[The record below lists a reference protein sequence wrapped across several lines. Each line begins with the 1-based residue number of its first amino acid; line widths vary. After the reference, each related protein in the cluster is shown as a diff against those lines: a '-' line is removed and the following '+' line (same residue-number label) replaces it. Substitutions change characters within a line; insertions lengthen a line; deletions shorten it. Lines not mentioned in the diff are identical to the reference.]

1 MSNFIDI
8 VPWLT
13 DIAYS
18 FGYAGIA
25 ALVALGY
32 LHLPIPTELTLPL
45 AGFLVGQG
53 RFSFVPVLL
62 VTTVAS
68 VAVSVILY
76 VLGFW
81 MGEEPLRRFVRRLGR
96 FVLLEESDLDK
107 ASEVF
112 ERHGGKAI
120 LIGRF
125 IPGVTTF
132 ISIPAGI
139 KGMRMYGVFMVFT
152 VLDSI
157 LWNAGFIGL
166 GWALGS
172 QWTLVERYASIVDY
186 VVLATLAVLIIWF
199 VWRRWNRRGN

>member
-1 MSNFIDI
+1 MKLLTISY

-18 FGYAGIA
+18 FGYPGIA

-76 VLGFW
+76 VLGF
-81 MGEEPLRRFVRRLGR
+81 
-96 FVLLEESDLDK
+96 
-107 ASEVF
+107 
-112 ERHGGKAI
+112 
-120 LIGRF
+120 
-125 IPGVTTF
+125 
-132 ISIPAGI
+132 
-139 KGMRMYGVFMVFT
+139 
-152 VLDSI
+152 
-157 LWNAGFIGL
+157 
-166 GWALGS
+166 
-172 QWTLVERYASIVDY
+172 
-186 VVLATLAVLIIWF
+186 
-199 VWRRWNRRGN
+199 

>member
-1 MSNFIDI
+1 MNNLVDI

-18 FGYAGIA
+18 FGYPGIA
-25 ALVALGY
+25 VLVALGY

-53 RFSFVPVLL
+53 RFSFVSVLL
-62 VTTVAS
+62 VTTVAG

-76 VLGFW
+76 LLGFW
-81 MGEEPLRRFVRRLGR
+81 IGEEPLRRFVRRFGR
-96 FVLLEESDLDK
+96 FVFLEESDLDK

-139 KGMRMYGVFMVFT
+139 KRMPIYGVFMVFT

-157 LWNAGFIGL
+157 VWNAAFIGL